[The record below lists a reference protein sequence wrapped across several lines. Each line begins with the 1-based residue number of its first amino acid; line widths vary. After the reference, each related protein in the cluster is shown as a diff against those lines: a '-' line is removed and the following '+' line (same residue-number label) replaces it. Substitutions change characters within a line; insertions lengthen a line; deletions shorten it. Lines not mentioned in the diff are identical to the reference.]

1 MAQMTLPASLSDD
14 RNRALLDLFER
25 MGKLPWEVVITTNL
39 DQVPADALPH
49 LAWAW
54 SVLDEGWDLA
64 RDDADRRDLLRRAI
78 LLHRRKGTPW
88 AVRAGLAAIGLPA
101 RVIEWFAATP
111 ARPPYTFGVTI
122 HRLASADADPLFAL
136 DAEVYSRAR
145 ASIAHTKNTRS
156 HLDFL
161 RVTDELDGPHGLIA
175 FARSGQIITILP
187 ENETSAEAVGTIGS
201 IGVMQLHSFSLI
213 LPDEGPRA

>member
-1 MAQMTLPASLSDD
+1 LPTSLSDD
-14 RNRALLDLFER
+14 RNRALLALFER
-25 MGKLPWEVVITTNL
+25 LGDIPWGAVVTTDL

-64 RDDADRRDLLRRAI
+64 RGDDDRRDLLRRAI

-101 RVIEWFAATP
+101 RVIEWYAATP
-111 ARPPYTFGVTI
+111 QRPPYTFGVTMN
-122 HRLASADADPLFAL
+122 RLTVSDPQPLFAL
-136 DAEVYSRAR
+136 DPDVFTRAR

-156 HLDFL
+156 HLEFL
-161 RVTDELDGPHGLIA
+161 RVTDELEGPHGLIA
-175 FARSGQIITILP
+175 FGRSGQTITILP
-187 ENETSAEAVGTIGS
+187 EIETSAEAVGTIGS
-201 IGVMQLHSFSLI
+201 IGVIQLQSYSLI

>member
-1 MAQMTLPASLSDD
+1 MAQLTLPTSISDD

-25 MGKLPWEVVITTNL
+25 MGELPWDVVLTTNL

-64 RDDADRRDLLRRAI
+64 RNDADRRDLLRRAI

-101 RVIEWFAATP
+101 RVVEWYATTP
-111 ARPPYTFGVTI
+111 TRTPYTFGVTI
-122 HRLASADADPLFAL
+122 HRLDRADGDPLFAL
-136 DAEVYSRAR
+136 DAGVYARAR

-156 HLDFL
+156 HLDFV
-161 RVTDELDGPHGLIA
+161 RVTDDVDGPHGLIA
-175 FARSGQIITILP
+175 FGRSGQIITILP
-187 ENETSAEAVGTIGS
+187 EVETSAEAEGSIGS
-201 IGVMQLHSFSLI
+201 IGVMQLRSYSTV